1 MPQIGTESVR
11 RQSFLAK
18 TTREQFQ
25 ARAVD
30 SIMINDVSDT
40 AFWVASYRAAET
52 ERPDGLFRDPLA
64 GRLSGE
70 RGREIARTMPNTRM
84 TEWTVVLRTV
94 IIDDFIR
101 RAVAAGVDTIVNLGA
116 GLDTRPY
123 RLEVPSTVRWI
134 EVDYAH
140 VIDFKERELA
150 NETPRV
156 QLERAK
162 IDLSDRARRQEFL
175 ATVNQSAKRILV
187 LTEGV
192 VPYLT
197 VEQTATLADDLRA
210 MSHVDSWV
218 VDYLSAEAMKML
230 AKSGMQERLGNAP
243 FRFFPADW
251 FAFFKEHN
259 WTLKDMRYFTD
270 EGDKHGRMLPIPWI
284 YRLLMKFMSEERKQ
298 AGRTWAGY
306 ALLQPTRNG

>member
-1 MPQIGTESVR
+1 
-11 RQSFLAK
+11 
-18 TTREQFQ
+18 
-25 ARAVD
+25 
-30 SIMINDVSDT
+30 MINDVSDT

-52 ERPDGLFRDPLA
+52 ERPDALFRDPLA
-64 GRLSGE
+64 ARLSGE
-70 RGREIARTMPNTRM
+70 RGREIARTMPRTRM

-94 IIDDFIR
+94 IIDDFIKQ
-101 RAVAAGVDTIVNLGA
+101 AVAQGIDTILNLGA

-123 RLEVPSTVRWI
+123 RLELPANVRWI

-140 VIDFKERELA
+140 VIEFKERELA

-156 QLERAK
+156 QLQRAK
-162 IDLSDRARRQEFL
+162 VDLADRATRQDFL
-175 ATVNQSAKRILV
+175 ASVSASANRILV

-197 VEQTATLADDLRA
+197 VEQTGTLADDLNATRNIEY
-210 MSHVDSWV
+210 WV
-218 VDYLSAEAMKML
+218 VDYLSAQAMQML

-259 WTLKDMRYFTD
+259 WTPKTVRYFVD
-270 EGDKHGRMLPIPWI
+270 EGAKYGRSLPLPWFYKI
-284 YRLLMKFMSEERKQ
+284 LVKFVSKERREASNK
-298 AGRTWAGY
+298 WSGY
-306 ALLQPTRNG
+306 ALLERAQR